1 MKCWEDHFNKHLN
14 TEFPRDDDI
23 LKTIPEPVNRN
34 TTSLPFTLEEVEEAV
49 KKLKNNKAC
58 GCDRI
63 SAEVLK
69 EGGPLMNR
77 MLLKVINKAWSDRE
91 VPEDWSR
98 GLVTPVYKKGD
109 KLDPANYR
117 AIALLSIPG
126 KVFCRMLLTRIQDTV
141 ENHLSE
147 EQCGFRASIGTTD
160 AIFTVR
166 QIFEKAKE
174 RKIPL
179 HWNFVDFKAAFDT
192 IWREALW
199 KCLRSIGVDPK
210 LVDLI
215 ARMYEKTKCSVMVN
229 GKITEW
235 FEVQVGVRQGLPTIS
250 LSLQHLPGVCH
261 ERDTKS

>member
-1 MKCWEDHFNKHLN
+1 MCHLRRKARVEMLNNPTAANKNNCKTYNKKVKYRLAGEKSTIQAVAKHNQGFHRTAPDEVMKCWEDHFNKHLN

-34 TTSLPFTLEEVEEAV
+34 TTRLPFTVEEVEEAV
-49 KKLKNNKAC
+49 KKLINNKAC

-69 EGGPLMNR
+69 EGGPLMNQ

-91 VPEDWSR
+91 IPEDWSR

-117 AIALLSIPG
+117 AITLLSIPG
-126 KVFCRMLLTRIQDTV
+126 KVFCRRLLTRIKDTV

-147 EQCGFRASIGTTD
+147 KQCGFRASRGTTD

-174 RKIPL
+174 RKYHFTGTLWTSKQPL
-179 HWNFVDFKAAFDT
+179 TLFGG
-192 IWREALW
+192 R
-199 KCLRSIGVDPK
+199 
-210 LVDLI
+210 
-215 ARMYEKTKCSVMVN
+215 
-229 GKITEW
+229 
-235 FEVQVGVRQGLPTIS
+235 
-250 LSLQHLPGVCH
+250 LSGNACAQL
-261 ERDTKS
+261 E